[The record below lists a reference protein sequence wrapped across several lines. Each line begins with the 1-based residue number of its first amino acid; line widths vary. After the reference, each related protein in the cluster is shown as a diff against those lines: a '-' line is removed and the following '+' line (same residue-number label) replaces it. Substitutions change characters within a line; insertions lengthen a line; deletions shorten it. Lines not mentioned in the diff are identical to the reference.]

1 MKVGADENTYSI
13 CQLHPADHVDASD
26 HGGECNISTQAKRS
40 DRLKSAK
47 RKDRK

>member
-1 MKVGADENTYSI
+1 MKVGAVEDTYNI
-13 CQLHPADHVDASD
+13 CCLHPIDHADASD
-26 HGGECNISTQAKRS
+26 HGGEYNISTQARRS